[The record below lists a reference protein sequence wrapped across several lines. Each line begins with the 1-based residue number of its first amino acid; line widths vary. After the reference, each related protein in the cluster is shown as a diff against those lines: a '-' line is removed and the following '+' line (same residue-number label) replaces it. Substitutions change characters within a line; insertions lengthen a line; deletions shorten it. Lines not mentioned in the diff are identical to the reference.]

1 MGSVIPVEN
10 QTMSSVSAGS
20 GNTYPKSIYAPILDG
35 VAGSLALRTSA
46 VLLKNIFSD
55 LAPAAL
61 LTTDMTK
68 AQAPIYGTPIVA
80 AGAPTWHLTRTSLT
94 AVAYN
99 PTQDS
104 TTKTLAGTVGVAGAS
119 DGTGS
124 AALFNGPDGICFD
137 PSGNLIVCD
146 GANKTIRKVTVY
158 GVVTTVGSGSIIH
171 QPVQPVT
178 DSVGNIYFS
187 DATRNQICKIS
198 TAGVLTALNPG
209 VCDGGGNYNGIAL
222 DTAGNIYVN
231 HDGRIHR
238 LSPPNFGRGDL
249 AGAAN
254 RYGTADGTGSAARFS
269 AGMDNLFY
277 RKSTGDIF
285 VADADSHTIRKV
297 TSAGVVTTYAG
308 IGGTPGSRD
317 GVTPWATGGGTLA
330 LLNTPRSMVMDADGY
345 MYVTCY
351 GDNTIKQISPTGV
364 VTTITGRA
372 GVAGSTNGIGTAALF
387 NGPDGIALHPTTG
400 DLWVSDGKNNTIRII
415 PNPRPAVV
423 SDYALIASY
432 NGEALPSMS
441 SGAIPAGWQ
450 AWLAAW
456 GAREGTQRSGFSM
469 KGGVGPRNVYFIPYF
484 KAVVTSDSVVSLG
497 TGDYSWTL
505 SFSKP
510 LNSNQNP
517 TAVLTITS
525 GGTAYT
531 LAPTWVKNSAKQIT
545 GLTVTIPAA
554 KLPSTGASGTFKV
567 TITENMTYLKGS
579 RMTSE
584 VVTHLDASYIRTF
597 VASTGTVPTISA
609 ARILD
614 KAEVASANQTTT
626 LQAYNVPAT
635 GEWMVSER
643 VQVRYS
649 AKAME
654 TNATLARM
662 ELWWQRSAD
671 TRQGV
676 YKNVAGTWRTVEAS
690 SAAKAMPT
698 KLLISEAFDAGLT
711 EVTNKDVSFNTYDVW
726 PVGVA
731 SRGVLLLKIF
741 DSLGNSKS
749 LQVSPPN
756 SALVSDGCFLNVGA
770 TQYAVQSGWT
780 EGTSYEKGTLQTY
793 IVGGPGPETSGS
805 SYPELHP
812 GFITAC
818 AVTNVGVTTTAPTS
832 VYWKTVP
839 WNCEVVGNWAL
850 GTQVLSF
857 SITTKSGRVVSDTY
871 RFSATGITWT
881 GSGSGGTTHEGPG
894 AGADR

>member
-46 VLLKNIFSD
+46 TLLKTLFSD
-55 LAPAAL
+55 LAPGSL

-68 AQAPIYGTPIVA
+68 VQAPIYGAPIAA

-104 TTKTLAGTVGVAGAS
+104 TTKTIAGTAGTSGSS

-124 AALFNGPDGICFD
+124 AARFNTPNGICFD
-137 PSGNLIVCD
+137 ASGNLIVCD
-146 GANKTIRKVTVY
+146 RLNKSIRKVTIY
-158 GVVTTVGSGSIIH
+158 GVVTTVSADSGIH
-171 QPVQPVT
+171 QPQQPVT
-178 DSVGNIYFS
+178 DATGNIYFS
-187 DATRNQICKIS
+187 DASWNRICKIS
-198 TAGVLTALNPG
+198 TAGVFSALNQG
-209 VCDGGGNYNGIAL
+209 VCDGGGNYDGIAL
-222 DTAGNIYVN
+222 DAAGNIYVN
-231 HDGRIHR
+231 HDGRIHK
-238 LSPPNFGRGDL
+238 LAPPSFRRVDL
-249 AGAAN
+249 AGKAN
-254 RYGTADGTGSAARFS
+254 SYGTADGTGSAARFS
-269 AGMDNLFY
+269 SDMDNLFY
-277 RKSTGDIF
+277 RKSTGDLF
-285 VADADSHTIRKV
+285 VADTGNHTIRKI

-308 IGGTPGSRD
+308 VAGTSGSRD
-317 GVTPWATGGGTLA
+317 GVTSWAAGGGTLA
-330 LLNTPRSMVMDADGY
+330 LLNTPRGLVMDADGY
-345 MYVTCY
+345 MYVTCH
-351 GDNTIKQISPTGV
+351 GDHTIKQISPTGV
-364 VTTITGRA
+364 VTTIAGRA
-372 GVAGSTNGIGTAALF
+372 GTSGSTNGIGTAALF
-387 NGPDGIALHPTTG
+387 NQPDGIALHPTTG
-400 DLWVSDGKNNTIRII
+400 DLWVADSANHVVRVI
-415 PNPRPAVV
+415 PNPRPAAV

-432 NGEALPSMS
+432 NGEALPAMS

-450 AWLAAW
+450 AFLTSW
-456 GAREGTQRSGFSM
+456 GAREGSQRSGFSM
-469 KGGVGPRNVYFIPYF
+469 KAGIGPRNVYFVPYF
-484 KAVVTSDSVVSLG
+484 KVAVASDSVVSLG

-525 GGTAYT
+525 GGTTYA

-554 KLPSTGASGTFKV
+554 RLPSTGASGTFKV

-579 RMTSE
+579 KMTSE
-584 VVTHLDASYIRTF
+584 VVTHLDASYVRTF

-614 KAEVASANQTTT
+614 QTEVASANQATT

-643 VQVRYS
+643 IQVRFS

-654 TNATLARM
+654 TNASLARM

-671 TRQGV
+671 ARQGV
-676 YKNVAGTWRTVEAS
+676 YKMVDGTWRTVES
-690 SAAKAMPT
+690 TSAAKAMPT
-698 KLLISEAFDAGLT
+698 KLLVSEAFDTGTA
-711 EVTNKDVSFNTYDVW
+711 EVLNKDVSFNTYDVW

-731 SRGVLLLKIF
+731 SRGVLLLKVF
-741 DSLGNSKS
+741 DNLGNSKS

-756 SALVSDGCFLNVGA
+756 ASLVADGCFLNVGA
-770 TQYAVQSGWT
+770 TQNSVETGWS
-780 EGTSYEKGTLQTY
+780 EGTTYEKGTRQTY

-805 SYPELHP
+805 NYPALHP

-818 AVTNVGVTTTAPTS
+818 TVANAGVTTTAPTS

-839 WNCEVVGNWAL
+839 WNCEVTGNWAL
-850 GTQVLSF
+850 GTQVLAF
-857 SITTKSGRVVSDTY
+857 TLTTKSGRVVSDTY
-871 RFSATGITWT
+871 KWTATGYQPTYT
-881 GSGSGGTTHEGPG
+881 SGSPTHEGPG
-894 AGADR
+894 GGADR